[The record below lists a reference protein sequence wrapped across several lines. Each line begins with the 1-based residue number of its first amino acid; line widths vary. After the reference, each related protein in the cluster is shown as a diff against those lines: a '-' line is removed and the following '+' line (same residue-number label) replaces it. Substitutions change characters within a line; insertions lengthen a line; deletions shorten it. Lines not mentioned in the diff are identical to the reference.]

1 MNAPRLAHVRALLAM
16 EVGGALWLH
25 PLVVCVSLSILVASL
40 ALVAVLLT
48 LVPPEARQ
56 LQALN
61 FVRDIILGRQPPRG

>member
-1 MNAPRLAHVRALLAM
+1 M